1 MDSAWKQR
9 LVSLYPALDVLGADE
24 LARLG
29 TTTLTVGAGTM
40 LFDEGAPCRGFPM
53 VLSGSI
59 RVARGS
65 PAGRSLELY
74 RLTPGELCVMSTA
87 CLLGRGTLVAHG
99 QATAATEF
107 VLVGP
112 VDFDRWCGHEA
123 FRRFVFS
130 AFGERLADLMALA
143 EAVAFQRLDQRL
155 AQLLLGHGSTVLAT
169 HQSLAD
175 ALGTVREIVSR
186 LLSRFERSG
195 WVRLARERID
205 ILDAPALRALAT
217 GPAARAPP

>member
-1 MDSAWKQR
+1 MDSAWPQR
-9 LVSLYPALDVLGADE
+9 LVSLYPALDALGAGE
-24 LARLG
+24 FAALG
-29 TTTLTVGAGTM
+29 KATLTVGAGTM

-74 RLTPGELCVMSTA
+74 RVTPGELCVMSTS
-87 CLLGRGTLVAHG
+87 CLLGRGLLAAHG
-99 QATAATEF
+99 LAAETTEF
-107 VLVGP
+107 VLVSP
-112 VDFDRWCGHEA
+112 ADFDRWCDHEA

-155 AQLLLGHGSTVLAT
+155 AQMLLGHGSAVFAT

-205 ILDAPALRALAT
+205 ILDAPALRALAA
-217 GPAARAPP
+217 GPAPRGQP